1 MNYKK
6 IILICSL
13 FFLLIPITN
22 VNAFTYSDY
31 IKNGNYAFFLF
42 DLQEGN
48 NTQISLNH
56 EEDGNFTLFL
66 FNKRPSKS
74 YVKDDKSL
82 DTDIFSKS
90 SLVDFSVDE
99 IPYINYTAL
108 ETKIYYIEI
117 ILVGGGPDTYNLTV
131 LPDDYT
137 VTRYYLPIIP
147 GFRLELVILSIVLA
161 SGVILILYKKRIIR
175 KYS

>member
-13 FFLLIPITN
+13 FFLLIPITT
-22 VNAFTYSDY
+22 VKAFIYTDY

-42 DLQEGN
+42 DLQVGN

-56 EEDGNFTLFL
+56 EDSGNFTLFL
-66 FNKRPSKS
+66 FNKRPGQS

-82 DTDIFSKS
+82 DNDIFSNP
-90 SLVDFSVDE
+90 SLVDFSLDDS
-99 IPYINYTAL
+99 PYINYTSP

-117 ILVGGGPDTYNLTV
+117 ILVDGGPDTYNLII
-131 LPDDYT
+131 LPEGYT

-147 GFRLELVILSIVLA
+147 GYRLDF
-161 SGVILILYKKRIIR
+161 ILISIISALGIAILLFKKRLSR
-175 KYS
+175 

>member
-22 VNAFTYSDY
+22 VKAFIYADY
-31 IKNGNYAFFLF
+31 IKDGNYAFFLF

-48 NTQISLNH
+48 STQISLNH
-56 EEDGNFTLFL
+56 EDDGNFTLFL
-66 FNKRPSKS
+66 FDKRPSQS
-74 YVKDDKSL
+74 YVKGDKSL
-82 DTDIFSKS
+82 DNDIFSKA
-90 SLVDFSVDE
+90 SLVDFSVDDN
-99 IPYINYTAL
+99 PYINYTSPT
-108 ETKIYYIEI
+108 TKIYYIEI
-117 ILVGGGPDTYNLTV
+117 ILVGGGPDTYNLTI

-147 GFRLELVILSIVLA
+147 GFRLEFIMLSIGIALGA
-161 SGVILILYKKRIIR
+161 ILILYKKKVMR
-175 KYS
+175 KN

>member
-13 FFLLIPITN
+13 FFLIIPITN
-22 VNAFTYSDY
+22 VKAFTYSDY

-42 DLQEGN
+42 DLQTGN

-56 EEDGNFTLFL
+56 EEDGNFSLFL

-82 DTDIFSKS
+82 DNNIFSKS
-90 SLVDFSVDE
+90 SLVDFSVDD
-99 IPYINYTAL
+99 IPYINYTAPV
-108 ETKIYYIEI
+108 TKIYYIEI
-117 ILVGGGPDTYNLTV
+117 ILIGAGPDTYNLTI

-161 SGVILILYKKRIIR
+161 LGVILILYKKRIIR